1 MLLKELIEKLL
12 KISSQNPECL
22 DKEVYVEGDCLPS
35 ELMEIKFG
43 KTDNMLHLIINEKK
57 WPWMFTEKELQREIE
72 LEKANIISAKRI
84 LDEIPNKVLAAK
96 KAGDNFIIVMDVG
109 YPYYENDDEND
120 GDENNNSSKVIK
132 PEWFDDKT
140 IKFVYYGCIDL
151 GLIPTIESGIEGDC
165 EYNLIVRW

>member
-1 MLLKELIEKLL
+1 MTLKELFEAVTNIVSK
-12 KISSQNPECL
+12 NPEWL

-72 LEKANIISAKRI
+72 LEKTNIISAKRI
-84 LDEIPNKVLAAK
+84 LDEISNKVSDAK
-96 KAGDNFIIVMDVG
+96 KANDNFVIVMDVG
-109 YPYYENDDEND
+109 YPYYENDD
-120 GDENNNSSKVIK
+120 DENTITK
-132 PEWFDDKT
+132 PEWFGDKT
-140 IKFVYYGCIDL
+140 VKFVYRGCLDL
-151 GLIPTIESGIEGDC
+151 GLIPTIESGMEDDY